1 MKKGVIGLVVFLL
14 AAAGVFTLAGGAAPT
29 YVGSDKCK
37 ICHKD
42 QYTPWEAS
50 KHSKAWSAL
59 KPEEQ
64 KKAECIKCHSTD
76 GEGKFPNVGCEACH
90 GPGSEYK
97 SPNIMNKQKWAAD
110 PAGQLKLATAAGLVA
125 KPDEKVCVK
134 CHNKQSPTFKGFNFA
149 QMKEKIKHWK

>member
-1 MKKGVIGLVVFLL
+1 MSKRTMGMVALLFL
-14 AAAGVFTLAGGAAPT
+14 AVAVTFTLGAAPT

-37 ICHKD
+37 VCHKD

-64 KKAECIKCHSTD
+64 KNAECIKCHSTD
-76 GEGKFPNVGCEACH
+76 GAGKFPNVGCEACH

-110 PAGQLKLATAAGLVA
+110 PAGQLKLATAAGLIA
-125 KPDEKVCVK
+125 KPDEKICVK
-134 CHNKQSPTFKGFNFA
+134 CHNKQSPNFQGFNFA

>member
-1 MKKGVIGLVVFLL
+1 MVSVK
-14 AAAGVFTLAGGAAPT
+14 TRGA
-29 YVGSDKCK
+29 
-37 ICHKD
+37 
-42 QYTPWEAS
+42 
-50 KHSKAWSAL
+50 
-59 KPEEQ
+59 

-76 GEGKFPNVGCEACH
+76 GAGKFPNVGCEACH

-97 SPNIMNKQKWAAD
+97 DRPNINRQAKWTAD